1 MTTEDPGRKGM
12 SVPFARIALLLAA
25 LIAVAAV
32 ALAALRPRAADGG
45 HEAASLPRTAQ
56 PVGDVGSMI
65 GKLEQKLRANPDD
78 ARGWQLLGL
87 SYYSVGRYP
96 DAVAAYSRA
105 AALDSTNAEI
115 WSALGEVQLLAGP
128 GGVTPEAER
137 SFKKALAID
146 ARDFR
151 ARYFMAVKRDR
162 DGDHRGAVN
171 DWIQILKDSPPGAP
185 WEDSVRKIITEVAAV
200 NKIDLAGRMPA
211 PSMPSPAMS
220 QSPGSGSSVATSGI
234 PGPTSADLKAA
245 SAIPPSEQ
253 DEMARGMVAQL
264 ATRLEANPRDPDRW
278 IMLMR
283 SRVVL
288 KDMSGAKE
296 ALSRAKTIF
305 AGDPANLA
313 RFDEAARAL
322 GIR

>member
-1 MTTEDPGRKGM
+1 MPVRF
-12 SVPFARIALLLAA
+12 SRIALLLAA
-25 LIAVAAV
+25 LIAVAAI
-32 ALAALRPRAADGG
+32 ALAALRPRAADGVR
-45 HEAASLPRTAQ
+45 EAASLPPAAQ

-96 DAVAAYSRA
+96 DAAKAYSRA
-105 AALDSTNAEI
+105 AAIDSSSAEI
-115 WSALGEVQLLAGP
+115 WSALGEAQLLAGP
-128 GGVTPEAER
+128 GGVIPEAER
-137 SFKKALAID
+137 SFRRALAID
-146 ARDFR
+146 ASDFR

-162 DGDHRGAVN
+162 DGDHQGAVD
-171 DWIQILKDSPPGAP
+171 DWIQLLKDSPSGAP
-185 WEDSVRKIITEVAAV
+185 WEDSVRKVITDVAAA

-211 PSMPSPAMS
+211 PSKPSPAMPP
-220 QSPGSGSSVATSGI
+220 SPASGTGIATAGI

-245 SAIPPSEQ
+245 SALPPGQQ

-264 ATRLEANPRDPDRW
+264 AARLEANPRDPDRW

-305 AGDPANLA
+305 AGDPANRA
-313 RFDEAARAL
+313 RFDDAARAL

>member
-1 MTTEDPGRKGM
+1 MPVRF
-12 SVPFARIALLLAA
+12 SRIALLLAA
-25 LIAVAAV
+25 LIAVAAI
-32 ALAALRPRAADGG
+32 ALAALRPRAADGV
-45 HEAASLPRTAQ
+45 HEAASLPPAAQ

-96 DAVAAYSRA
+96 DAAKAYSRA
-105 AALDSTNAEI
+105 AAIDSSSAEI
-115 WSALGEVQLLAGP
+115 WSALGEAQLLAGP

-137 SFKKALAID
+137 SFRRALAIH
-146 ARDFR
+146 ASDFR

-162 DGDHRGAVN
+162 DGDHQGAID
-171 DWIQILKDSPPGAP
+171 DWIQLLKDSPSGAP
-185 WEDSVRKIITEVAAV
+185 WEDSVRKVITDVAAA

-211 PSMPSPAMS
+211 PSKPSPAMPP
-220 QSPGSGSSVATSGI
+220 SPASGTGIATAGI

-245 SAIPPSEQ
+245 SALPPGQQ

-264 ATRLEANPRDPDRW
+264 AARLEANPRDPDRW

-313 RFDEAARAL
+313 RFDDAARAL
-322 GIR
+322 AIR